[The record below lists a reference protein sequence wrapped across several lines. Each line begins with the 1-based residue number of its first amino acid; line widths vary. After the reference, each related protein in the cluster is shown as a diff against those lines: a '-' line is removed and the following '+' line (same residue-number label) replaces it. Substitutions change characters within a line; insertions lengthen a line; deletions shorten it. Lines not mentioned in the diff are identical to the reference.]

1 MKQMANFK
9 KSAPQSL
16 DLLSCEN
23 IHSLTPP
30 VASTSALLLGL
41 DSNKLVCPL
50 PAHLCFLGL
59 SLAAFSRRNGPNTKR
74 RYKKH
79 APL

>member
-1 MKQMANFK
+1 MREYFSVDATSCFNISASAGAGFKQ
-9 KSAPQSL
+9 
-16 DLLSCEN
+16 
-23 IHSLTPP
+23 T
-30 VASTSALLLGL
+30 
-41 DSNKLVCPL
+41 VCPL

-59 SLAAFSRRNGPNTKR
+59 SLAAFSRQNGPNTKR

>member
-1 MKQMANFK
+1 MPQYIPVDATSCFNISASAGAGFKQA
-9 KSAPQSL
+9 
-16 DLLSCEN
+16 
-23 IHSLTPP
+23 
-30 VASTSALLLGL
+30 
-41 DSNKLVCPL
+41 VCPL

-59 SLAAFSRRNGPNTKR
+59 SLAAFSRRMGPNTKR